1 MAIAINL
8 FKTVTANVTTT
19 GTSVYTAPAGY
30 TTVVLLAQVSNI
42 GSTLLTVSANH
53 VRSGAATNIIT
64 NAVLPVSDAI
74 SLLSGKLI
82 LQTGDSISVSAS
94 ANDSSCRL
102 VAVRPC
108 HRRCL
113 IVLDYVLRG
122 EHPTITRLRV
132 NAHHSTASAVVFSG
146 EDEHHVWRLR
156 LDRRRNRVQ
165 HNFEIRTVDPQG
177 SGYYDE
183 PRDDFGD

>member
-42 GSTLLTVSANH
+42 GSTLLTVSADH
-53 VRSGAATNIIT
+53 VRSGSVTNIIT
-64 NAVLPVSDAI
+64 DAPLPVSDAL

-94 ANDSSCRL
+94 ANNSSQML
-102 VAVRPC
+102 
-108 HRRCL
+108 L
-113 IVLDYVLRG
+113 SIL
-122 EHPTITRLRV
+122 E
-132 NAHHSTASAVVFSG
+132 TA
-146 EDEHHVWRLR
+146 
-156 LDRRRNRVQ
+156 N
-165 HNFEIRTVDPQG
+165 P
-177 SGYYDE
+177 
-183 PRDDFGD
+183 

>member
-53 VRSGAATNIIT
+53 VRSGTSTNIIT

-82 LQTGDSISVSAS
+82 LQTGDSIAVSAS
-94 ANDSSCRL
+94 ANNSSQML
-102 VAVRPC
+102 
-108 HRRCL
+108 L
-113 IVLDYVLRG
+113 SIL
-122 EHPTITRLRV
+122 E
-132 NAHHSTASAVVFSG
+132 TA
-146 EDEHHVWRLR
+146 
-156 LDRRRNRVQ
+156 N
-165 HNFEIRTVDPQG
+165 P
-177 SGYYDE
+177 
-183 PRDDFGD
+183 